1 MALIDAN
8 DLHENGRPRKEVA
21 SNHLLSSPWEMKS
34 LMPKLQPVLR
44 QSDSLLYLAWLPL
57 PWPHAACYSQKHLE
71 MSDVTPTDPSPLIWP
86 EICLYRSPATCT
98 SRLSGTVRRT
108 SVSFTGFPVT
118 VWLFK

>member
-1 MALIDAN
+1 
-8 DLHENGRPRKEVA
+8 
-21 SNHLLSSPWEMKS
+21 
-34 LMPKLQPVLR
+34 
-44 QSDSLLYLAWLPL
+44 
-57 PWPHAACYSQKHLE
+57 